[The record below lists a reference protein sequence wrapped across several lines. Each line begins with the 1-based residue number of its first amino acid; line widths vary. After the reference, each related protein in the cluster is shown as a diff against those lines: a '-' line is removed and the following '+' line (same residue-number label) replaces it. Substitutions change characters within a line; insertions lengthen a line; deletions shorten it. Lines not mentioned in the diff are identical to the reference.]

1 MGNVKVRS
9 YRDLRVWQ
17 RAKAFA
23 VEIYRVTEAFPRK
36 EQYGLTDQIR
46 RAAVSIPSNIAEGHI
61 KRSDKVFAN
70 HLDIALGS
78 AAELDTQLEIA
89 LEVRYLQ
96 IEVYRDLQAELQ
108 EIIKMLF
115 GLLAV
120 VTGKRSSSR

>member
-1 MGNVKVRS
+1 MSNVRVRS
-9 YRDLRVWQ
+9 YRDLHVWQ

-23 VEIYRVTEAFPRK
+23 VEIYRVTEPFPRK

-61 KRSDKVFAN
+61 KRSDKVLAN
-70 HLDIALGS
+70 HLDIVLGS

-89 LEVRYLQ
+89 LEVGYLETQ
-96 IEVYRDLQAELQ
+96 IYQALAAELQ
-108 EIIKMLF
+108 EITKMLF

-120 VTGKRSSSR
+120 VTGKR

>member
-1 MGNVKVRS
+1 M
-9 YRDLRVWQ
+9 
-17 RAKAFA
+17 
-23 VEIYRVTEAFPRK
+23 EIYRVTEPFPRK

-61 KRSDKVFAN
+61 KRSDKVLAN

-89 LEVRYLQ
+89 LEVGYLETQ
-96 IEVYRDLQAELQ
+96 IYQALAAELQ
-108 EIIKMLF
+108 EITKMLF

-120 VTGKRSSSR
+120 VTGKR

>member
-1 MGNVKVRS
+1 MDQSKIKS
-9 YRDLRVWQ
+9 YRDLMVWQ

-23 VEIYRVTEAFPRK
+23 VEIYRVTETFPRR
-36 EQYGLTDQIR
+36 EQYSLTDQIR

-89 LEVRYLQ
+89 LEVSYLKPE
-96 IEVYRDLQAELQ
+96 IYKSLVAELQ
-108 EIIKMLF
+108 EIMKMLR
-115 GLLAV
+115 GLLKTV
-120 VTGKRSSSR
+120 SR

>member
-1 MGNVKVRS
+1 MSNVRVRS
-9 YRDLRVWQ
+9 YRDLHVWQ

-23 VEIYRVTEAFPRK
+23 VEIYRVTEPFPRK

-46 RAAVSIPSNIAEGHI
+46 RAVVSIPSNIAEGHI
-61 KRSDKVFAN
+61 KRSDKVLAN

-89 LEVRYLQ
+89 LEVGYLETQ
-96 IEVYRDLQAELQ
+96 IYQALAAELQ
-108 EIIKMLF
+108 EITKMLF

-120 VTGKRSSSR
+120 VTGKR

>member
-1 MGNVKVRS
+1 MDKAKVRS
-9 YRDLRVWQ
+9 YRDLQVWQ

-23 VEIYRVTEAFPRK
+23 VEIYRTTESFPRR
-36 EQYGLTDQIR
+36 EQYGLTNQIR

-89 LEVRYLQ
+89 RQVGYLEAQTHQALA
-96 IEVYRDLQAELQ
+96 AELQ
-108 EIIKMLF
+108 EITKMLF

-120 VTGKRSSSR
+120 VRGKR

>member
-1 MGNVKVRS
+1 MSSVKVRS
-9 YRDLRVWQ
+9 YRDLTVWQ

-23 VEIYRVTEAFPRK
+23 VQIYRATESFPRR
-36 EQYGLTDQIR
+36 EQYSLTDQIR

-61 KRSDKVFAN
+61 KRSDRVFAN

-89 LEVRYLQ
+89 LEVGYLQ
-96 IEVYRDLQAELQ
+96 PEVYHALQAELQ

-120 VTGKRSSSR
+120 VTGKR